1 MLDVSAIVL
10 CGGLGTR
17 LRPVIRNLPK
27 CLAPVNGRPF
37 LFYILDQLVAAK
49 VKRIVLAVNYL
60 GEMISNTV
68 GTEYKGVPISYSY
81 DKIENGGTGHAA
93 RMAVEYVDT
102 EDVLIMNG
110 DTYIATPI
118 VNFLNFQR
126 CDRALNNVFINMGWI
141 KNMGVYLTTMNT
153 ILECLPTNKPY
164 RLEESF
170 MIDAYKY
177 GMSVGYIHCPFLDI
191 GTPESYAQASE
202 FMREFAR

>member
-1 MLDVSAIVL
+1 MHDVSAIVL

-37 LFYILDQLVAAK
+37 LFYILDQLVTAK

-68 GTEYKGVPISYSY
+68 GTEYKGGPIYYSY

-93 RMAVEYVDT
+93 RMAARFVET
-102 EDVLIMNG
+102 EDILIMNG
-110 DTYIATPI
+110 DTYIAMPI
-118 VNFLNFQR
+118 VNFKR
-126 CDRALNNVFINMGWI
+126 CDQALNSVFINMNWI
-141 KNMGVYLTTMNT
+141 KNMGVYLTTRNT
-153 ILECLPTNKPY
+153 IMECIPTNKPY
-164 RLEESF
+164 SLEESF

-177 GMSVGYIHCPFLDI
+177 GMSITTIHCPFIDI
-191 GTPESYAQASE
+191 GTPESYAQAND